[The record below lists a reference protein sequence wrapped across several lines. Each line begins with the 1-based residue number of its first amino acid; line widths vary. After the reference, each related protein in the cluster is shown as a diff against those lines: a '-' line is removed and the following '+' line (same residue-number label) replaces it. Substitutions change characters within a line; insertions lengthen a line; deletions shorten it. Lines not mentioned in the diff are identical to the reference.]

1 MIRAILMLEVLG
13 RPPAYVKEILSNI
26 TNEIGKQKDVKILS
40 KKIAEP
46 KELKDNNN
54 LYTSFAEIEV
64 ETELIRLMAIIYN
77 FMPSHVEI
85 ITPEEITMSN
95 TDANIFM
102 NELITRLH
110 KYDEI
115 AKSILMEK
123 QILAEKIK
131 SGELKLDD
139 VQDAPASKKKRL

>member
-64 ETELIRLMAIIYN
+64 ETELIDR
-77 FMPSHVEI
+77 
-85 ITPEEITMSN
+85 
-95 TDANIFM
+95 
-102 NELITRLH
+102 
-110 KYDEI
+110 
-115 AKSILMEK
+115 KS
-123 QILAEKIK
+123 
-131 SGELKLDD
+131 
-139 VQDAPASKKKRL
+139 VV